1 MDSAL
6 RALQSYTGI
15 VMPHDLTLAEGA
27 ALFLFA
33 AGAAG
38 GIFAAEPTPYSKF
51 SSKAAPKPLKGEA
64 SAKDEL
70 SSKGWQVPSRAG
82 MAIIYALGTAA
93 GAYAVASMAVEAD
106 SAGAGTFAGL
116 RVPSL
121 AGIGAVVSAA
131 VTGRSAAAMGG
142 LAAFAHFAKRELE
155 ITFVHSYSGSMPAQ
169 SALFISA
176 VYGVV
181 GWGLHH
187 FAARVGTGA
196 GLDASDAAGPGS
208 VRRAVGG
215 ALFVGGMAVN
225 AIHHVMLAKLRE
237 AAASKDGAKKYVIP
251 RGGLFELVACPH
263 YFGECLQWAG
273 LAIALPTPLH
283 VLWAAQS
290 LSYLSGRAAHTT
302 QWYRERFGGAYPS
315 SRRHIIP
322 FLY

>member
-15 VMPHDLTLAEGA
+15 VMPHDLSVAEGA

-51 SSKAAPKPLKGEA
+51 SSKAAPAPLKGKETDKKA
-64 SAKDEL
+64 APATN
-70 SSKGWQVPSRAG
+70 WQVPSRAG

-93 GAYAVASMAVEAD
+93 GAYAVAGMALEAD
-106 SAGAGTFAGL
+106 PVGAGAVAGL

-121 AGIGAVVSAA
+121 AGLGAVVSAA
-131 VTGRSAAAMGG
+131 VTGKSAAALGG
-142 LAAFAHFAKRELE
+142 LASLAHFAKRELE
-155 ITFVHSYSGSMPAQ
+155 IMFVHSYSGSMPLQ
-169 SALFISA
+169 SALFIST

-187 FAARVGTGA
+187 FAARAGTGA
-196 GLDASDAAGPGS
+196 GLDAADAAGAGS

-225 AIHHVMLAKLRE
+225 AIHHVLLAKLR
-237 AAASKDGAKKYVIP
+237 AAAVSKDGTKKYVIP

-273 LAIALPTPLH
+273 LAIAMPTPLH

-302 QWYRERFGGAYPS
+302 QWYKDRFGDAYPA